1 MLRTD
6 SSNLHLNILCSF
18 TTEIIKINYIRRRT
32 RHFGDSVVV
41 EELSGSGRV
50 VGSVVDAQLNGVDAR
65 SAAREL
71 EAVVRRPHVLAVHS
85 CASLFQLSAA
95 AHVHVVDFHVVARD
109 VRRVVRPSTQHG
121 LDDGVLQNR
130 TTSTTTAHT

>member
-1 MLRTD
+1 M
-6 SSNLHLNILCSF
+6 HCSP
-18 TTEIIKINYIRRRT
+18 TYNAIRRTCQR
-32 RHFGDSVVV
+32 GDCVVV
-41 EELSGSGRV
+41 EELSGSCRV

-65 SAAREL
+65 SAALEL

-121 LDDGVLQNR
+121 LDRSILHQKSRLV
-130 TTSTTTAHT
+130 SIV